1 MVAAILQS
9 NYIPWKGYFDIINTA
24 DVFIFYDHVQY
35 TKNDWRNRNRIKTPQ
50 GSNWLSIPVR
60 QFDLN
65 QKIEETHVLNQE
77 WRKKHWATLR
87 NFYGKT
93 PGFKLYKDLIE
104 PLYLN
109 SEETNLSKINQ
120 SFITTIQQIL
130 GGTTKI
136 YRSTEIGFTEGKTQ
150 SLVDL
155 CQKVG
160 ADTYLSGPA
169 AKDYL
174 DVPLFENVGMK
185 VQWMTYD
192 GYPEY
197 TQPFPPFDHAVSI
210 LDLIFCTGT
219 EARNYLKAFSAH
231 HDSV

>member
-1 MVAAILQS
+1 MTAAILQS
-9 NYIPWKGYFDIINTA
+9 NYIPWKGYFDIMNIA
-24 DVFIFYDHVQY
+24 DVFIIYDHVQY

-50 GSNWLSIPVR
+50 GTNWLTIPVR
-60 QFDLN
+60 QIDSS

-77 WRKKHWATLR
+77 WRKKHWATLS

-93 PGFKLYKDLIE
+93 SGFKLYRDLIE

-109 SEETNLSKINQ
+109 SEETNISLINQ
-120 SFITTIQQIL
+120 AFIETIQQIL
-130 GGTTKI
+130 GSSTKI
-136 YRSTEIGFTEGKTQ
+136 YRSTELGFTEGRTQ

-174 DVPLFENVGMK
+174 DTPLFEAVGMQVK
-185 VQWMTYD
+185 WMSYE

-219 EARNYLKAFSAH
+219 EAKKYLKAFSG
-231 HDSV
+231 SL

>member
-50 GSNWLSIPVR
+50 GTNWLSIPVR
-60 QFDLN
+60 QLDLN
-65 QKIEETHVLNQE
+65 QKIEETHVLNHE
-77 WRKKHWATLR
+77 WRKKHWATLS

-104 PLYLN
+104 PLYLQ

-120 SFITTIQQIL
+120 AFIATIQQIL
-130 GGTTKI
+130 GGTTTI
-136 YRSTEIGFTEGKTQ
+136 YNSSEFTLAEGKTQ
-150 SLVDL
+150 TLVDL

-169 AKDYL
+169 AKNYL
-174 DVPLFENVGMK
+174 DVSLFEAAGMQ
-185 VQWMTYD
+185 VQWMGYD
-192 GYPEY
+192 GYTEY

-210 LDLIFCTGT
+210 LDLIFCTG
-219 EARNYLKAFSAH
+219 ASAKQYLKAFRDQS
-231 HDSV
+231 